1 MELERARDLL
11 AELDS
16 GWELN
21 AAGHLERQFGFGNFV
36 EAMDFANRVTEIA
49 EAENHHPDLHIAWA
63 RCVVEI
69 WTPQDPGSYRERFRL
84 CRQDRPRVQGR
95 LRRAIARS

>member
-1 MELERARDLL
+1 MELERARELL

-21 AAGHLERQFGFGNFV
+21 AASHLERQFGFGNFV

-69 WTPQDPGSYRERFRL
+69 WTHKIQGLTESDFVFAAKTDRAYR
-84 CRQDRPRVQGR
+84 DGPAGK
-95 LRRAIARS
+95 

>member
-49 EAENHHPDLHIAWA
+49 RRKITTRTCTSPGPLRGGDLD
-63 RCVVEI
+63 
-69 WTPQDPGSYRERFRL
+69 PQDPGSYRERFRL
-84 CRQDRPRVQGR
+84 CRQDRPRVQDGS
-95 LRRAIARS
+95 AEQ